1 MDVDQAWRDLEVSAG
16 EVVRL
21 LVRLR
26 NENALLQEKIDQLNR
41 ELEELGRDNQIKT
54 GAVERLRRNQLFR
67 TVIMGIQVPRPTPML
82 ITMNAR

>member
-1 MDVDQAWRDLEVSAG
+1 MDVDQAWRELEVSTDQ
-16 EVVRL
+16 VVRL

-54 GAVERLRRNQLFR
+54 GAVERLRSDVKSR
-67 TVIMGIQVPRPTPML
+67 VESIMEKVSTLEQHHPYGL
-82 ITMNAR
+82 

>member
-1 MDVDQAWRDLEVSAG
+1 MDVDRAWRDLEVSTG

-54 GAVERLRRNQLFR
+54 GAVERLRSDVKSRVER
-67 TVIMGIQVPRPTPML
+67 IMEKVSTLEQHHPYGL
-82 ITMNAR
+82 

>member
-1 MDVDQAWRDLEVSAG
+1 MDVDRAWRDLEVSTE

-26 NENALLQEKIDQLNR
+26 NENASLQEKIDQLNR

-54 GAVERLRRNQLFR
+54 GAVERLRSDVKSR
-67 TVIMGIQVPRPTPML
+67 VESIMEKVSTLEQHQSYG
-82 ITMNAR
+82 

>member
-1 MDVDQAWRDLEVSAG
+1 MDVDQAWRELELSTDEA
-16 EVVRL
+16 VRL

-54 GAVERLRRNQLFR
+54 GAVERLRNDVKSR
-67 TVIMGIQVPRPTPML
+67 VESIMEKVSTLEQRHP
-82 ITMNAR
+82 NES

>member
-1 MDVDQAWRDLEVSAG
+1 MDVDQAWRELELSTD

-54 GAVERLRRNQLFR
+54 GAVERLRNDVKSRVESIVEKVSTLEQRHPL
-67 TVIMGIQVPRPTPML
+67 GL
-82 ITMNAR
+82 

>member
-1 MDVDQAWRDLEVSAG
+1 MDVDRAWRDLEVSTEKLVG
-16 EVVRL
+16 L

-54 GAVERLRRNQLFR
+54 GAVERLRSDVKSR
-67 TVIMGIQVPRPTPML
+67 VESIMEKVSTLEQHQSYG
-82 ITMNAR
+82 